1 MDAPMAQVVSV
12 VIVCMNRPDI
22 LFPCLDSLREGNAE
36 AVLETF
42 VVAYRFTPGNLSA
55 LRERY
60 PWVTVVVSDGI
71 RGFSENNNLALRQV
85 RGAFCFVVN
94 DDTLLP
100 PGLVSGLVEDFGKL
114 PPDAAAVSP
123 CIRFAS
129 GKVQTCG
136 RAPWTAGRY
145 VKHYLHRV
153 DETEPTPWSMQEGLF
168 RTWTLNGA
176 CFLARTS
183 AFREAGWFDER
194 FFFTPEDIA
203 LGQLFNSLGHT
214 VWADAALSITH
225 LAGGSVSRMEPAIKP
240 ARVRGAL
247 IYYGDGKWLRT
258 FALGLFI
265 WSFELLRAG
274 KYLLAPRPAGSR
286 NDVMFRTACHVLRT
300 AFSKATPKEL
310 FIRFS
315 RL

>member
-1 MDAPMAQVVSV
+1 MPQVVSV

-22 LFPCLDSLREGNAE
+22 LFPCLDSLREGNAD

-42 VVAYRFTPGNLSA
+42 VVAYRFSAENLA
-55 LRERY
+55 LLREKY
-60 PWVTVVVSDGI
+60 PWVTVTLSDGV
-71 RGFSENNNLALRQV
+71 RGFSENNNLALRHV
-85 RGAFCFVVN
+85 RGEYCFVVN

-100 PGLVSGLVEDFGKL
+100 PGLVGSLVDDFGKL
-114 PPDAAAVSP
+114 PPEAAAVSP
-123 CIRFAS
+123 CIRFPS

-136 RAPWTAGRY
+136 RAPWTAWRY

-153 DETEPTPWSMQEGLF
+153 DETVPTRWSMQEGLF

-183 AFREAGWFDER
+183 VFREAGWFDER

-203 LGQLFNSLGHT
+203 LGQLFNALGHT
-214 VWADAALSITH
+214 VWADSALSITH

-240 ARVRGAL
+240 ARVQGAL
-247 IYYGDGKWLRT
+247 IYYGDGKWFRI
-258 FALGLFI
+258 FALRVFI
-265 WSFELLRAG
+265 WSFELIRAG
-274 KYLLAPRPAGSR
+274 KYLFTSRPEGSR
-286 NDVMFRTACHVLRT
+286 NDIMFRTACNVMRT

>member
-1 MDAPMAQVVSV
+1 MAQVVSV

-203 LGQLFNSLGHT
+203 LGQLFNALGHT

-310 FIRFS
+310 FIRFA